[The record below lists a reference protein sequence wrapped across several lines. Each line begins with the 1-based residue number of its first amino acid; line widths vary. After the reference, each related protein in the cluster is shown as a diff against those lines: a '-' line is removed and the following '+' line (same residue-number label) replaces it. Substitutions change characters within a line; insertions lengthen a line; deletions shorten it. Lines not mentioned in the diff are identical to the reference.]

1 MGALWSRHDSHSA
14 PRRPSWT
21 EATFHNSFDAET
33 GLSADRPGFITR
45 HDIMRLIPEEI
56 KRQIVHAGETAQI
69 AGFRELFL
77 HLNNQPRAQKLRGLV
92 IAYFRDSPVLR
103 GHLSG

>member
-1 MGALWSRHDSHSA
+1 MGALWSRHDFPST

-21 EATFHNSFDAET
+21 ETTFHNSFDAET
-33 GLSADRPGFITR
+33 GLSADRPTFIIR
-45 HDIMRLIPEEI
+45 RDIMRLIPEEI
-56 KRQIVHAGETAQI
+56 KRQILHMGENAQI

-77 HLNNQPRAQKLRGLV
+77 HLNNQSRAKRLRGLV

-103 GHLSG
+103 GHLSE

>member
-21 EATFHNSFDAET
+21 QATFYNSFDAET
-33 GLSADRPGFITR
+33 GLSADRPSFIIR
-45 HDIMRLIPEEI
+45 HDIMGLVPEEI
-56 KRQIVHAGETAQI
+56 KRQILHMGENAQI

-77 HLNNQPRAQKLRGLV
+77 YLNNQPRAKRLRALI

-103 GHLSG
+103 GHLSE